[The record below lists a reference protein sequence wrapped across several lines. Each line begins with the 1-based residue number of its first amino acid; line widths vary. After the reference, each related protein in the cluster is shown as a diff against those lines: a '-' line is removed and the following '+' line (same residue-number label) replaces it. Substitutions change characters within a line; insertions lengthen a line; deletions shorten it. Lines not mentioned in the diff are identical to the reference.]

1 MLCNCALTCYSRY
14 WCERHDSHDKGQV
27 KIEGSVVDASLS
39 VHIGSV
45 QVLMIKIKK
54 TFYKVV
60 LFTGV

>member
-14 WCERHDSHDKGQV
+14 WCKRHDKGQV
-27 KIEGSVVDASLS
+27 RIEGSVVVDASLS

-45 QVLMIKIKK
+45 QVLRIKIKK